1 MKNNLVI
8 LFCLFFLTGCGTSF
22 QNFNKQKF
30 TKLSELKNSNQVS
43 AQHYEFNE
51 TYFETEFL
59 KITSNTGP
67 VNSNLDG
74 TSEPD
79 KSMQILS
86 SEILQ
91 KQKVRH
97 YSHRKNKFP
106 LEKIEEVNQIQTLQR
121 DPIITDRN
129 SYNWFF
135 FIGLSIF
142 VLTILNYILAI
153 LKKTRGKT
161 FFIWA
166 ASIGLLTTWIMSWG
180 LIKGSTNVAEEDR
193 DNGYKAMLIL
203 AKIVAVAGI
212 VVLVFLLTLLTVLI
226 VISLK

>member
-1 MKNNLVI
+1 MKTALSLL
-8 LFCLFFLTGCGTSF
+8 LFCLLPGCGTSF

-30 TKLSELKNSNQVS
+30 TRLSDLKNSDIKIENQKS
-43 AQHYEFNE
+43 AVAD
-51 TYFETEFL
+51 EFL
-59 KITSNTGP
+59 EFPSLTGDIDCKVYSNTEKDDAEQIPLSAGP
-67 VNSNLDG
+67 VEIRRQ
-74 TSEPD
+74 TP
-79 KSMQILS
+79 KSFIN
-86 SEILQ
+86 
-91 KQKVRH
+91 H
-97 YSHRKNKFP
+97 KFP
-106 LEKIEEVNQIQTLQR
+106 FIERSKSGQTNTLQI

-142 VLTILNYILAI
+142 ILTILNYIFVF
-153 LKKTRGKT
+153 LKKTRGKD
-161 FFIWA
+161 FFLWA

-180 LIKGSTNVAEEDR
+180 LIKGSSNVTVEDR

-203 AKIVAVAGI
+203 AKIVAVTGI